1 MNQKLLTG
9 AVAAM
14 AFLLPSTAM
23 GQTADFNIIPQ
34 PQQVVAD
41 ASAPFTLNSNTVIY
55 VQTNSQDMKR
65 NATMLA
71 SYIQEATGIRPTI
84 GKLVKGNPAIILSI
98 DKTISNAEGYRLN
111 SDAKQIRI
119 AGASAAGVFY
129 GIQTLRKSLPLCNG
143 KATQVS
149 IPAVHITD
157 APRFAYRGTHLDV
170 SRHFVT
176 ADSIRQF
183 IDMLA
188 LHNINRFHWH
198 LTDDQGWRSEIK
210 KYPLLT
216 RMGAKREQTVI
227 GHDTGKYDGIRYD
240 GFYTQQQIRDIVKY
254 AADRYITI
262 VPEIDL
268 PGHMQAALAAYP
280 ELGCTG
286 GPYKVWQKWGISDDV
301 LCAGNDKVLAF
312 IDNVLK
318 EVTQLFPSK
327 YIHVGGD
334 ECPKVRWKDCPK
346 CQARI
351 KALHLEAKDGHSAE
365 ERLQSYVITHAS
377 NYLKSLGRNTIGW
390 DEILEGGLAEGA
402 TVMSWRGEAGGI
414 AAAKQNHDVVMTPN
428 SYLYFDYY
436 QSLDK
441 ANEPQAIGGYL
452 PLQRVY
458 SYEPMPEEL
467 TAEEARHI
475 IGVQANIWTEYMPT
489 FKHMQYMALPRVAAL
504 SEVQWTQPQL
514 KDYTD
519 FTNRLIGLTHLY
531 DRLGYNYAKH
541 LYNVNIHIDSDTKW
555 QELVVHMTTA
565 GDAEIRYT
573 LDGSLPTA
581 SSTLYTGA
589 IHLQKSAKIRAAAFR
604 NGKSSSV
611 TAQDVTF
618 NKATACPV
626 KLLQPTHKS
635 YTFNGGAALTDGL
648 VGDKGFGTGRWL
660 GFSGN
665 DLEAVIDL
673 KKPTEV
679 SSVSLNTCVD
689 KGSWI
694 FDARNIEVSLSTD
707 GVNFTSVAK
716 HSLPAMEKNSADNIN
731 TYELKFSQTKA
742 RYIKVYAT
750 SEHNIPDWHSGKG
763 KPAFLFVDEISVK
776 YKSKQHAPKGQKH
789 IAQGNALR

>member
-1 MNQKLLTG
+1 MNKKLLTG
-9 AVAAM
+9 ALAAM
-14 AFLLPSTAM
+14 AFLLPSTAA
-23 GQTADFNIIPQ
+23 GQTADFNIIPR
-34 PQQVVAD
+34 PQQVNVSND
-41 ASAPFTLNSNTVIY
+41 APFTLNAKTVISLG
-55 VQTNSQDMKR
+55 TNSQDMKR
-65 NATMLA
+65 NANMLA
-71 SYIQEATGIRPTI
+71 SYIEQATGIRP
-84 GKLVKGNPAIILSI
+84 AISKSKNGTAIVLTI
-98 DKTISNAEGYRLN
+98 DKTIANAEGYKLDA
-111 SDAKQIRI
+111 DAKQIRI

-129 GIQTLRKSLPLCNG
+129 GIQTLRKSLPLVNG
-143 KATQVS
+143 KASKVS

-176 ADSIRQF
+176 ADSVRQF

-198 LTDDQGWRSEIK
+198 LTDDQGWRIEIK

-216 RMGAKREQTVI
+216 QIGSKRAQTVI
-227 GHDTGKYDGIRYD
+227 GHNSGKYDGKPYS
-240 GFYTQQQIRDIVKY
+240 GFYTQKQIRDIVKY

-280 ELGCTG
+280 DMGCTG
-286 GPYKVWQKWGISDDV
+286 GPYEVWQKWGVSDNV
-301 LCAGNDKVLAF
+301 LCAGNDKTLTF

-318 EVTQLFPSK
+318 EITQLFPSK

-334 ECPKVRWKDCPK
+334 ECPKTQWQKCPK

-351 KALHLEAKDGHSAE
+351 KALNLEAKDGHSAE
-365 ERLQSYVITHAS
+365 ERLQSYIITHAS

-402 TVMSWRGEAGGI
+402 TVMSWRGESGGI
-414 AAAKQNHDVVMTPN
+414 AAAKQHHDVVMTPN

-441 ANEPQAIGGYL
+441 ANEPLAIGGYL
-452 PLQRVY
+452 PLETVY
-458 SYEPMPEEL
+458 SYEPMPKEL
-467 TAEEARHI
+467 TADEARHI

-489 FKHMQYMALPRVAAL
+489 FKQMQYMALPRLAAL
-504 SEVQWTQPQL
+504 SEVQWSQPAL
-514 KDYTD
+514 KDYTS
-519 FTNRLIGLTHLY
+519 FTNRLTEFTHLY

-541 LYNVNIHIDSDTKW
+541 LYNVAIHVDSDNKW
-555 QELVVHMTTA
+555 REILIHMTTA
-565 GDAEIRYT
+565 GKAEIRYT
-573 LDGSLPTA
+573 LDGTEPTVN
-581 SSTLYTGA
+581 STLYTGA
-589 IHLQKSAKIRAAAFR
+589 IVLQKSAKIRAAAFR
-604 NGKSSSV
+604 DGKRSSV
-611 TAQDVTF
+611 TSQDISF

-626 KLLQPTHKS
+626 ELLQPTHKN
-635 YTFNGGAALTDGL
+635 YTYKGGATLTDGL
-648 VGDKGFGTGRWL
+648 LGDKGFGTGRWL

-673 KKPTEV
+673 KQNTDV

-694 FDARNIEVSLSTD
+694 FDARNIEVSVSAD
-707 GVNFTSVAK
+707 GKSFTKVASK
-716 HSLPAMEKNSADNIN
+716 SLPALEEQTPDNIY
-731 TYELKFSQTKA
+731 TYELTFPQTTT
-742 RYIKVYAT
+742 RYVKVTAT
-750 SEHNIPDWHSGKG
+750 SEHNIPEWHGGKG

-776 YKSKQHAPKGQKH
+776 
-789 IAQGNALR
+789 

>member
-1 MNQKLLTG
+1 MNKKLLTG
-9 AVAAM
+9 ALAAI
-14 AFLLPSTAM
+14 AFLLPSTAA
-23 GQTADFNIIPQ
+23 GQTADFNIIPR
-34 PQQVVAD
+34 PQQVNVSND
-41 ASAPFTLNSNTVIY
+41 APFTLSTKTVISLG
-55 VQTNSQDMKR
+55 TNSQDMKR
-65 NATMLA
+65 NANMLA
-71 SYIQEATGIRPTI
+71 SYIEQATGIRPTV
-84 GKLVKGNPAIILSI
+84 GKSKNGTAIVLTI
-98 DKTISNAEGYRLN
+98 DKTIANAEGYKLDA
-111 SDAKQIRI
+111 DAKQIRI

-129 GIQTLRKSLPLCNG
+129 GIQTLRKSLPLVNG
-143 KATQVS
+143 KASKVS

-176 ADSIRQF
+176 ADSVRQF

-198 LTDDQGWRSEIK
+198 LTDDQGWRIEIK

-216 RMGAKREQTVI
+216 QIGSKRAQTVI
-227 GHDTGKYDGIRYD
+227 GHNSGKYDGKPYS
-240 GFYTQQQIRDIVKY
+240 GFYTQKQIRDIVKY

-280 ELGCTG
+280 DMGCTG
-286 GPYKVWQKWGISDDV
+286 GPYEVWQKWGVSDNV
-301 LCAGNDKVLAF
+301 LCAGNDKTLTF

-318 EVTQLFPSK
+318 EITQLFPSK

-334 ECPKVRWKDCPK
+334 ECPKTQWQKCPK

-351 KALHLEAKDGHSAE
+351 KALNLEAKDGHSAE
-365 ERLQSYVITHAS
+365 ERLQSYIITHAS

-402 TVMSWRGEAGGI
+402 TVMSWRGESGGI
-414 AAAKQNHDVVMTPN
+414 AAAKQHHDVVMTPN

-441 ANEPQAIGGYL
+441 ANEPLAIGGYL
-452 PLQRVY
+452 PLETVY
-458 SYEPMPEEL
+458 SYEPMPKEL
-467 TAEEARHI
+467 TADEARHI

-489 FKHMQYMALPRVAAL
+489 FKQMQYMALPRLAAL
-504 SEVQWTQPQL
+504 SEVQWSQPAL
-514 KDYTD
+514 KDYTN
-519 FTNRLIGLTHLY
+519 FTNRLTKFTHLY

-541 LYNVNIHIDSDTKW
+541 LYNVAIHVDSDNKW
-555 QELVVHMTTA
+555 REILIHMTTA
-565 GDAEIRYT
+565 GNAEIRYT
-573 LDGSLPTA
+573 LDGTEPTVN
-581 SSTLYTGA
+581 STLYTGA
-589 IHLQKSAKIRAAAFR
+589 IVLQKSAKIRAAAFR
-604 NGKSSSV
+604 DGKRSSV
-611 TAQDVTF
+611 TSQDISF

-626 KLLQPTHKS
+626 ELLQPTHKN
-635 YTFNGGAALTDGL
+635 YTYKGGATLTDGL
-648 VGDKGFGTGRWL
+648 LGDKGFGTGRWL

-673 KKPTEV
+673 KQNTDV

-694 FDARNIEVSLSTD
+694 FDARNIEVSVSAD
-707 GVNFTSVAK
+707 GKSFTKVASK
-716 HSLPAMEKNSADNIN
+716 SLPALEEQTPDNIY
-731 TYELKFSQTKA
+731 TYELTFPQTTT
-742 RYIKVYAT
+742 RYVKVTAT
-750 SEHNIPDWHSGKG
+750 SEHNIPEWHGGKG

-776 YKSKQHAPKGQKH
+776 
-789 IAQGNALR
+789 

>member
-1 MNQKLLTG
+1 MNKKLLTG
-9 AVAAM
+9 ALAAM
-14 AFLLPSTAM
+14 AFLLPSTAA
-23 GQTADFNIIPQ
+23 GQTADFNIIPR
-34 PQQVVAD
+34 PQQVNVSND
-41 ASAPFTLNSNTVIY
+41 APFTLSAKTVISLG
-55 VQTNSQDMKR
+55 TNSQDMKR
-65 NATMLA
+65 NANMLA
-71 SYIQEATGIRPTI
+71 SYIEQATGIRPTV
-84 GKLVKGNPAIILSI
+84 GKSKNGAAIVLTI
-98 DKTISNAEGYRLN
+98 DKTIANAEGYKLDA
-111 SDAKQIRI
+111 DAKQIRI

-129 GIQTLRKSLPLCNG
+129 GIQTLRKSLPLVNG
-143 KATQVS
+143 KASKVS
-149 IPAVHITD
+149 IPAVHIAD

-176 ADSIRQF
+176 VDSVRQF

-198 LTDDQGWRSEIK
+198 LTDDQGWRIEIK

-216 RMGAKREQTVI
+216 QIGSKRAQTVI
-227 GHDTGKYDGIRYD
+227 GHNSGKYDGKPYG

-280 ELGCTG
+280 DMGCTS
-286 GPYKVWQKWGISDDV
+286 GPYEVWQKWGVSDNV
-301 LCAGNDKVLAF
+301 LCAGNDKTLTF

-318 EVTQLFPSK
+318 EITQLFPSK

-334 ECPKVRWKDCPK
+334 ECPKTQWQKCPK

-365 ERLQSYVITHAS
+365 ERLQSYIITHAS

-402 TVMSWRGEAGGI
+402 TVMSWRGESGGI
-414 AAAKQNHDVVMTPN
+414 AAAKQHHDVVMTPN

-441 ANEPQAIGGYL
+441 ANEPLAIGGYL
-452 PLQRVY
+452 PLETVY
-458 SYEPMPEEL
+458 SYEPMPKEL
-467 TAEEARHI
+467 TADEARHI

-489 FKHMQYMALPRVAAL
+489 FKQMQYMALPRMAAL
-504 SEVQWTQPQL
+504 SEVQWSQPAL
-514 KDYTD
+514 KDYTS
-519 FTNRLIGLTHLY
+519 FTNRLIELTHMY

-541 LYNVNIHIDSDTKW
+541 LYNVTIHVDSDNKW
-555 QELVVHMTTA
+555 REILIHMTTA
-565 GDAEIRYT
+565 GNAEIRYT
-573 LDGSLPTA
+573 LDGTEPTA
-581 SSTLYTGA
+581 NSALYTGA
-589 IHLQKSAKIRAAAFR
+589 IVLQKSAKIRAAAFR
-604 NGKSSSV
+604 DGKRSSV
-611 TAQDVTF
+611 TSQDISF

-626 KLLQPTHKS
+626 ELLQPTHKN
-635 YTFNGGAALTDGL
+635 YTYKGGATLTDGL
-648 VGDKGFGTGRWL
+648 LGDKGFGTGHWL

-673 KKPTEV
+673 KQNTDV

-694 FDARNIEVSLSTD
+694 FDARNIEVSVSAD
-707 GVNFTSVAK
+707 GKSFTKVASK
-716 HSLPAMEKNSADNIN
+716 SLPALEEQTPDNIY
-731 TYELKFSQTKA
+731 TYELAFPQTTT
-742 RYIKVYAT
+742 RYVKVTAT
-750 SEHNIPDWHSGKG
+750 SEHNIPEWHGGKG

-776 YKSKQHAPKGQKH
+776 
-789 IAQGNALR
+789 

>member
-1 MNQKLLTG
+1 MNKKLLTG
-9 AVAAM
+9 ALAAM
-14 AFLLPSTAM
+14 AFLLPSTAA
-23 GQTADFNIIPQ
+23 GQTADFNIIPR
-34 PQQVVAD
+34 PQQVNVSND
-41 ASAPFTLNSNTVIY
+41 APFTLSTKTVISLG
-55 VQTNSQDMKR
+55 TNSQDMKR
-65 NATMLA
+65 NANMLA
-71 SYIQEATGIRPTI
+71 SYIEQATGIRPTV
-84 GKLVKGNPAIILSI
+84 GKSKNGTAIVLTI
-98 DKTISNAEGYRLN
+98 DKTIANAEGYKLDA
-111 SDAKQIRI
+111 DAKQIRI

-129 GIQTLRKSLPLCNG
+129 GIQTLRKSLPLVNG
-143 KATQVS
+143 KASKVS

-176 ADSIRQF
+176 ADSVRQF

-198 LTDDQGWRSEIK
+198 LTDDQGWRIEIK

-216 RMGAKREQTVI
+216 QIGSKRAQTVI
-227 GHDTGKYDGIRYD
+227 GHNSGKYDGKPYS
-240 GFYTQQQIRDIVKY
+240 GFYTQKQIRDIVKY

-280 ELGCTG
+280 DMGCTG
-286 GPYKVWQKWGISDDV
+286 GPYEVWQKWGVSDNV
-301 LCAGNDKVLAF
+301 LCAGNDKTLTF

-318 EVTQLFPSK
+318 EITQLFPSK

-334 ECPKVRWKDCPK
+334 ECPKTQWQKCPK

-351 KALHLEAKDGHSAE
+351 KALNLEAKDGHSAE
-365 ERLQSYVITHAS
+365 ERLQSYIITHAS

-402 TVMSWRGEAGGI
+402 TVMSWRGESGGI
-414 AAAKQNHDVVMTPN
+414 AAAKQHHDVVMTPN

-441 ANEPQAIGGYL
+441 ANEPLAIGGYL
-452 PLQRVY
+452 PLETVY
-458 SYEPMPEEL
+458 SYEPMPKEL
-467 TAEEARHI
+467 TADEARHI

-489 FKHMQYMALPRVAAL
+489 FKQMQYMALPRLAAL
-504 SEVQWTQPQL
+504 SEVQWSQPAL
-514 KDYTD
+514 KDYTN
-519 FTNRLIGLTHLY
+519 FTNRLTKFTHLY

-541 LYNVNIHIDSDTKW
+541 LYNVAIHVDSDNKW
-555 QELVVHMTTA
+555 REILIHMTTA
-565 GDAEIRYT
+565 GNAEIRYT
-573 LDGSLPTA
+573 LDGTEPTA
-581 SSTLYTGA
+581 NSTLYTGA
-589 IHLQKSAKIRAAAFR
+589 IVLQKSAKIRAAAFR
-604 NGKSSSV
+604 DGKRSSV
-611 TAQDVTF
+611 TSQDISF

-626 KLLQPTHKS
+626 ELLQPTHKN
-635 YTFNGGAALTDGL
+635 YTYKGGATLTDGL
-648 VGDKGFGTGRWL
+648 LGDKGFGTGRWL

-673 KKPTEV
+673 KQNTDV

-694 FDARNIEVSLSTD
+694 FDARNIEVSVSAD
-707 GVNFTSVAK
+707 GKSFTKVASK
-716 HSLPAMEKNSADNIN
+716 SLPALEEQTPDNIY
-731 TYELKFSQTKA
+731 TYELTFPQTTT
-742 RYIKVYAT
+742 RYVKVTAT
-750 SEHNIPDWHSGKG
+750 SEHNIPEWHGGKG

-776 YKSKQHAPKGQKH
+776 
-789 IAQGNALR
+789 

>member
-65 NATMLA
+65 NANMLA
-71 SYIQEATGIRPTI
+71 TYIQQATGIRPTI

-198 LTDDQGWRSEIK
+198 LTDDQGWRIEIK

-216 RMGAKREQTVI
+216 KIGAKREQTVI
-227 GHDTGKYDGIRYD
+227 GHNTGKYDGIPYD

-262 VPEIDL
+262 VPESDL
-268 PGHMQAALAAYP
+268 PGPMQAALAAYP

-441 ANEPQAIGGYL
+441 ANEPLAIGGYL

-555 QELVVHMTTA
+555 QEIVVHMTTA

-776 YKSKQHAPKGQKH
+776 
-789 IAQGNALR
+789 

>member
-84 GKLVKGNPAIILSI
+84 GKLVKGSPAIILSI

-198 LTDDQGWRSEIK
+198 LTDDQGWRIEIK

-216 RMGAKREQTVI
+216 AIGSKRAQTVI
-227 GHDTGKYDGIRYD
+227 GHNSGKYDGKPYS
-240 GFYTQQQIRDIVKY
+240 GYYTQKEIRDIVKY

-504 SEVQWTQPQL
+504 SEVQWSQPQL

-776 YKSKQHAPKGQKH
+776 
-789 IAQGNALR
+789 

>member
-41 ASAPFTLNSNTVIY
+41 ASAPFVLNSNTVIY

-84 GKLVKGNPAIILSI
+84 GKLVKGSPAIILSI

-157 APRFAYRGTHLDV
+157 APRFAYRGTPLDV

-198 LTDDQGWRSEIK
+198 LTDDQGWRIEIK

-216 RMGAKREQTVI
+216 KIGAKREQTVI
-227 GHDTGKYDGIRYD
+227 GHNTGKYDGIPYD

-318 EVTQLFPSK
+318 EVIQLFPSK

-618 NKATACPV
+618 SKATACPV

-776 YKSKQHAPKGQKH
+776 
-789 IAQGNALR
+789 

>member
-1 MNQKLLTG
+1 MNKKLLTG
-9 AVAAM
+9 ALAAM
-14 AFLLPSTAM
+14 AFLLPSTAA
-23 GQTADFNIIPQ
+23 GQTADFNIIPR
-34 PQQVVAD
+34 PQQVNVSND
-41 ASAPFTLNSNTVIY
+41 APFTLSTKTVISLG
-55 VQTNSQDMKR
+55 TNSQDMKR
-65 NATMLA
+65 NANMLA
-71 SYIQEATGIRPTI
+71 SYIEQATGIRPTV
-84 GKLVKGNPAIILSI
+84 GKSKNGTAIVLTI
-98 DKTISNAEGYRLN
+98 DKTIANAEGYKLDA
-111 SDAKQIRI
+111 DAKQIRI

-129 GIQTLRKSLPLCNG
+129 GIQTLRKSLPLVNG
-143 KATQVS
+143 KASKVS

-176 ADSIRQF
+176 ADSVRQF

-198 LTDDQGWRSEIK
+198 LTDDQGWRIEIK

-216 RMGAKREQTVI
+216 QIGSKRAQTVI
-227 GHDTGKYDGIRYD
+227 GHNSGKYDGKPYS
-240 GFYTQQQIRDIVKY
+240 GFYTQKQIRDIVKY

-280 ELGCTG
+280 DMGCTG
-286 GPYKVWQKWGISDDV
+286 GPYEVWQKWGVSDNV
-301 LCAGNDKVLAF
+301 LCAGNDKTLTF

-318 EVTQLFPSK
+318 EITKLFPSK

-334 ECPKVRWKDCPK
+334 ECPKTQWQKCPK

-351 KALHLEAKDGHSAE
+351 KALNLEAKDGHSAE
-365 ERLQSYVITHAS
+365 ERLQSYIITHAS

-402 TVMSWRGEAGGI
+402 TVMSWRGESGGI
-414 AAAKQNHDVVMTPN
+414 AAAKQHHDVVMTPN

-441 ANEPQAIGGYL
+441 ANEPLAIGGYL
-452 PLQRVY
+452 PLETVY
-458 SYEPMPEEL
+458 SYEPMPKEL
-467 TAEEARHI
+467 TADEARHI

-489 FKHMQYMALPRVAAL
+489 FKQMQYMALPRLAAL
-504 SEVQWTQPQL
+504 SEVQWSQPAL
-514 KDYTD
+514 KDYTS
-519 FTNRLIGLTHLY
+519 FTNRLTEFTHLY

-541 LYNVNIHIDSDTKW
+541 LYNVAIHVDSDNKW
-555 QELVVHMTTA
+555 REILIHMTTA
-565 GDAEIRYT
+565 GNAEIRYT
-573 LDGSLPTA
+573 LDGTEPTVN
-581 SSTLYTGA
+581 STLYTGA
-589 IHLQKSAKIRAAAFR
+589 IVLQKSAKIRAAAFR
-604 NGKSSSV
+604 DGKRSSV
-611 TAQDVTF
+611 TSQDISF

-626 KLLQPTHKS
+626 ELLQPTHKN
-635 YTFNGGAALTDGL
+635 YTYKGGATLTDGL
-648 VGDKGFGTGRWL
+648 LGDKGFGTGRWL

-673 KKPTEV
+673 KQNTDV

-694 FDARNIEVSLSTD
+694 FDARNIEVSVSAD
-707 GVNFTSVAK
+707 GKSFTKVASK
-716 HSLPAMEKNSADNIN
+716 SLPALEEQTPDNIY
-731 TYELKFSQTKA
+731 TYELTFPQTTT
-742 RYIKVYAT
+742 RYVKVTAT
-750 SEHNIPDWHSGKG
+750 SEHNIPEWHGGKG

-776 YKSKQHAPKGQKH
+776 
-789 IAQGNALR
+789 

>member
-1 MNQKLLTG
+1 MNKKLLTG
-9 AVAAM
+9 ALAAM
-14 AFLLPSTAM
+14 AFLLPSTAA
-23 GQTADFNIIPQ
+23 GQTADFNIIPR
-34 PQQVVAD
+34 PQQVNVSND
-41 ASAPFTLNSNTVIY
+41 APFTLSTKTVISLG
-55 VQTNSQDMKR
+55 TNSQDMKR
-65 NATMLA
+65 NANMLA
-71 SYIQEATGIRPTI
+71 SYIEQATGIRPTV
-84 GKLVKGNPAIILSI
+84 GKSKNGTAIVLTI
-98 DKTISNAEGYRLN
+98 DKTIANAEGYKLDA
-111 SDAKQIRI
+111 DAKQIRI

-129 GIQTLRKSLPLCNG
+129 GIQTLRKSLPLVNG
-143 KATQVS
+143 KASKVS

-176 ADSIRQF
+176 ADSVRQF

-198 LTDDQGWRSEIK
+198 LTDDQGWRIEIK

-216 RMGAKREQTVI
+216 QIGSKRAQTVI
-227 GHDTGKYDGIRYD
+227 GHNSGKYDGKPYS

-280 ELGCTG
+280 DMGCTG
-286 GPYKVWQKWGISDDV
+286 GPYEVWQKWGVSDNV
-301 LCAGNDKVLAF
+301 LCAGNDKTLTF

-318 EVTQLFPSK
+318 EITQLFPSK

-334 ECPKVRWKDCPK
+334 ECPKTQWQKCPK

-351 KALHLEAKDGHSAE
+351 KALNLEAKDGHSAE
-365 ERLQSYVITHAS
+365 ERLQSYIITHAS

-402 TVMSWRGEAGGI
+402 TVMSWRGESGGI
-414 AAAKQNHDVVMTPN
+414 AAAKQHHDVVMTPN

-441 ANEPQAIGGYL
+441 ANEPLAIGGYL
-452 PLQRVY
+452 PLETVY
-458 SYEPMPEEL
+458 SYEPMPKEL
-467 TAEEARHI
+467 TADEARHI

-489 FKHMQYMALPRVAAL
+489 FKQMQYMALPRLAAL
-504 SEVQWTQPQL
+504 SEVQWSQSAL
-514 KDYTD
+514 KDYNS
-519 FTNRLIGLTHLY
+519 FTNRLTEFTHLY

-541 LYNVNIHIDSDTKW
+541 LYNVAIHVDSDNKW
-555 QELVVHMTTA
+555 REILIHMTTA
-565 GDAEIRYT
+565 GNAEIRYT
-573 LDGSLPTA
+573 LDGTEPTA
-581 SSTLYTGA
+581 NSTLYTGA
-589 IHLQKSAKIRAAAFR
+589 IVLQKSAKIRAAAFR
-604 NGKSSSV
+604 DGKRSSV
-611 TAQDVTF
+611 TSQDISF

-626 KLLQPTHKS
+626 ELLQPTHKN
-635 YTFNGGAALTDGL
+635 YTYKGGATLTDGL
-648 VGDKGFGTGRWL
+648 LGDKGFGTGRWL

-673 KKPTEV
+673 KQNTDV

-694 FDARNIEVSLSTD
+694 FDARNIEVSVSAD
-707 GVNFTSVAK
+707 GKSFTKVASK
-716 HSLPAMEKNSADNIN
+716 SLPALEEQTPDNIY
-731 TYELKFSQTKA
+731 TYELTFPQTTT
-742 RYIKVYAT
+742 RYVKLTAT
-750 SEHNIPDWHSGKG
+750 SEHNIPEWHGGKG

-776 YKSKQHAPKGQKH
+776 
-789 IAQGNALR
+789 

>member
-65 NATMLA
+65 NANMLA
-71 SYIQEATGIRPTI
+71 TYIQQATGIRPTI
-84 GKLVKGNPAIILSI
+84 GKLVKGSPAIILSI

-198 LTDDQGWRSEIK
+198 LTDDQGWRIEIK

-216 RMGAKREQTVI
+216 KIGAKREQTVI
-227 GHDTGKYDGIRYD
+227 GHNTGKYDGIPYD

-489 FKHMQYMALPRVAAL
+489 FKLMQYMALPRVAAL

-776 YKSKQHAPKGQKH
+776 
-789 IAQGNALR
+789 